1 MDADMEASVID
12 KPGIYQ
18 MTATTYHA
26 DPVTAPSLSSSIART
41 LLSYSP
47 RHAWFEHPQLN
58 PAVEREEKEMFDLG
72 SAAHRLLLE
81 GEFGFA
87 IIDAPDWRTKAAK
100 DERDAARLDGKIPL
114 LAHRW
119 QDVQD
124 MATAARMQLG
134 DHEATPIP
142 FRGGKPEQTV
152 IWREGDVWCRA
163 RLDWL
168 HDDHSA
174 IDDLKTT
181 QASANPDVWTRA
193 LFGAGYDIQAAFYLR
208 GLAAIGG
215 GGARGTAFRFIV
227 QENYRPF
234 ALSVIG
240 LAPDALALADRKVS
254 QAIALWGEC
263 LKRNRWPGYPLQTCY
278 AELPPWQEAQWMERE
293 LREEGIRDDGRPI
306 GEQLAGLGG
315 AA

>member
-1 MDADMEASVID
+1 MSDTKLLE
-12 KPGIYQ
+12 PGIHQ
-18 MTATTYHA
+18 MTADTYHA
-26 DPVTAPSLSSSIART
+26 DPCPSPSLSSSLART
-41 LLSYSP
+41 LLSSSP
-47 RHAWFEHPQLN
+47 RHAWFAHPQLN
-58 PAVEREEKEMFDLG
+58 PAMEREDKEMFDLG
-72 SAAHRLLLE
+72 SAAHAFLLE
-81 GEFGFA
+81 GETGFVIVEA
-87 IIDAPDWRTKAAK
+87 KDWRTKEAK
-100 DERDAARLDGKIPL
+100 EERDQARLAGKIPL
-114 LAHRW
+114 LAHKW

-124 MATAARMQLG
+124 MAAAARMQLG
-134 DHEATPIP
+134 YHEAKPIP
-142 FRGGKPEQTV
+142 FRGGKPEQTI

-208 GLAAIGG
+208 GLRAMSG
-215 GGARGTAFRFIV
+215 GGARGTEFRFIV
-227 QENYRPF
+227 VENYRPF
-234 ALSVIG
+234 ALSVIA

-254 QAIALWGEC
+254 QAIALWAEC

-293 LREEGIRDDGRPI
+293 LREEGIRDDGRPV

>member
-1 MDADMEASVID
+1 MSGTKPIE
-12 KPGIYQ
+12 PGIHT
-18 MTATTYHA
+18 MTADTYHA
-26 DPVTAPSLSSSIART
+26 DPCTAPSLSSSIART

-58 PAVEREEKEMFDLG
+58 PNVEREDKEMFDLG
-72 SAAHRLLLE
+72 TAAHAYLLE
-81 GEFGFA
+81 GESGFV
-87 IIDAPDWRTKAAK
+87 IVDATDWRTKAAK
-100 DERDAARLDGKIPL
+100 DERDQARLDGKIPL
-114 LAHRW
+114 LAHKW

-142 FRGGKPEQTV
+142 FRGGKPEQTL
-152 IWREGDVWCRA
+152 IWREGDIWCRA

-193 LFGAGYDIQAAFYLR
+193 MFGAGYDIQAAFYLR
-208 GLAAIGG
+208 GLRAISG
-215 GGARGTAFRFIV
+215 GGARGTVFRFIA
-227 QENYRPF
+227 QENFRPF

-240 LAPDALALADRKVS
+240 LAPDALALADRKVER
-254 QAIALWGEC
+254 AIALWGDC
-263 LKRNRWPGYPLQTCY
+263 LKRNRWAGYPLQVCY

-293 LREEGIRDDGRPI
+293 LREEGIRDDGRPV